1 MSPLETVRVWT
12 SCAQPE
18 LQRVEFWGSARH
30 VHYRDNGLVRAVW
43 PWPRSTVQFAMV
55 KTKVGQWAMLER
67 GARMHS
73 GPHAK
78 MESCMCDDESIMP
91 PPQMSSRRRYDQYG
105 QLGWCAEHHFQ
116 YPIKEEGMI
125 GKLQRSSAG
134 GWPHWL
140 WPWTLIFLDWVK
152 YTIQYLSKDTLV
164 KSGFGPFDIM
174 GAISEGTL

>member
-1 MSPLETVRVWT
+1 MLLTRPECDEGWITWFAALVNVPMVVFVAGYNLWDEMSPLETVRVWT

-105 QLGWCAEHHFQ
+105 QLG
-116 YPIKEEGMI
+116 
-125 GKLQRSSAG
+125 
-134 GWPHWL
+134 
-140 WPWTLIFLDWVK
+140 
-152 YTIQYLSKDTLV
+152 
-164 KSGFGPFDIM
+164 
-174 GAISEGTL
+174 